1 MTKTAADLRKEVLKS
16 VARYYEVA
24 HADRTFVRGKTR
36 VQYAGR
42 VYDEKEMV
50 GMVDA
55 VLDFWLTAGPRTQE
69 FEHVLAEFIGT
80 REVIPVNS
88 GSSANLVAVT
98 TLCSKQL
105 RGRRLEAG
113 DEVIVPATSF
123 PTTVAPIVQ
132 NRLLPVLWIVPSV
145 ITTLIRM
152 RLRPQFRRARALS
165 CLRIHWAIQQICREL
180 CR

>member
-1 MTKTAADLRKEVLKS
+1 MTKASADLRKEVLKS

-55 VLDFWLTAGPRTQE
+55 VLDFWLTAGPHTQE
-69 FEHVLAEFIGT
+69 FERVLAEFIGT

-132 NRLLPVLWIVPSV
+132 NRLLPVFAASIASGSML
-145 ITTLIRM
+145 
-152 RLRPQFRRARALS
+152 
-165 CLRIHWAIQQICREL
+165 
-180 CR
+180 